1 MYAVFKREFLSYFRN
16 PVGYIAIAVFSFLS
30 GFVFSSQF
38 SQGYINISGEIISLR
53 NFFIVIVPII
63 TMGLFADDKK
73 RGTEVIYYTSP
84 ITISKVV
91 MGKFLAALSLFAV
104 MFINVI
110 IHMIVTVSVK
120 GKIDAGT
127 IGSIIVFFFLASM
140 FIAIGMLASAITDSQ
155 VIAAIV
161 TFIAILT
168 VQLIPTIAT
177 YASGK
182 IAPSILSLIP
192 GSSIWINDVCAN
204 IGNGIKWLD
213 PFTKILSFRSGVF
226 AIAPLFYL
234 MSVCAIF
241 LFLTYRVLEKK
252 RWSQS

>member
-38 SQGYINISGEIISLR
+38 SRGSINISGEIISLR

-110 IHMIVTVSVK
+110 IHMIVTVLVK

-155 VIAAIV
+155 VIAAIA
-161 TFIAILT
+161 TFIAILSI
-168 VQLIPTIAT
+168 QLIPTIAT
-177 YASGK
+177 YASGMVK
-182 IAPSILSLIP
+182 SVLSLIP
-192 GSSIWINDVCAN
+192 GSSIWINDVSAN

>member
-110 IHMIVTVSVK
+110 IHMIVTVLVK

-161 TFIAILT
+161 TFIAVLT

-177 YASGK
+177 YASGMVY
-182 IAPSILSLIP
+182 SLLSLIP
-192 GSSIWINDVCAN
+192 GSNIWISDVSAN
-204 IGNGIKWLD
+204 IENGIKWLD

-234 MSVCAIF
+234 MSVGAIF
-241 LFLTYRVLEKK
+241 LFLTYRVIEKK